1 MRIKK
6 YVFQL
11 FFITLVMLP
20 LIACMLGLPKPEV
33 KNSPTLSATSI
44 IPANTVT
51 TPMPSPTLTLT
62 ATPPITVIPTATVT
76 LFYDATATPTPQWSA
91 CPGIVI
97 TPSKTRKGTMLH
109 VRRCDDG
116 LEYDLGPIANGVYAV
131 GPNDR
136 FLVYVSVNGLIFAAR
151 IGERYLTNVFD
162 LDKEHIYTVF
172 NKKVTP
178 DFKISFAGDGPF
190 YTLVLVERFYDQK
203 RVYDLPVGI
212 TQ

>member
-6 YVFQL
+6 YIFQL
-11 FFITLVMLP
+11 FFITLVMLL

-33 KNSPTLSATSI
+33 KISPALSATPI

-51 TPMPSPTLTLT
+51 PMASPTLTLT
-62 ATPPITVIPTATVT
+62 ATPPITLIPTATVT

-97 TPSKTRKGTMLH
+97 TPSQTRKGTMLH
-109 VRRCDDG
+109 VLRCDDR
-116 LEYDLGPIANGVYAV
+116 LEYDLGPLAKGVYAV

-136 FLVYVSVNGLIFAAR
+136 FLVYVSLNGYIFAAR
-151 IGERYLTNVFD
+151 IGERVLTNVFN
-162 LDKEHIYTVF
+162 LEKEHIYTVF

-190 YTLVLVERFYDQK
+190 YELVLVERFYDQK